1 MVKLKLTKK
10 EKNAVVKEL
19 AERMK
24 DVVYMNAEEKAESA
38 VNELLELDLSPDSSI
53 NINYKITFLLNDI
66 LQILGRIKRQKRGD
80 EKNEKKIKQK
90 NQEKY

>member
-24 DVVYMNAEEKAESA
+24 DVVYMNAEEKAEWA
-38 VNELLELDLSPDSSI
+38 INRLLEVDLPPDSSI
-53 NINYKITFLLNDI
+53 NINYRVTFLLNDI